1 VCELCVCHGG
11 LAVAFIFGC
20 LVCCGS
26 TWTHDDYHLWPN
38 LTLTTFG
45 GSTSIVL
52 VSVLAG
58 NKEKMKR
65 EEKKASGCFNNLRFC
80 SSFN

>member
-1 VCELCVCHGG
+1 M
-11 LAVAFIFGC
+11 AFIFGC
-20 LVCCGS
+20 LVGCGS

-45 GSTSIVL
+45 SSTSIVL

-65 EEKKASGCFNNLRFC
+65 EEKKTSGCFNHLRFL
-80 SSFN
+80 FFF